1 MGLTS
6 CYHANTDINNKLIVD
21 FSGCL
26 PYVSNGEFLKILVFS
41 DRTEKRNLV
50 LVFQSWK
57 ITMDHY
63 SYLITLQAFRKT
75 AHLLI
80 KNSPIIRF

>member
-1 MGLTS
+1 MP
-6 CYHANTDINNKLIVD
+6 V
-21 FSGCL
+21 FSLAGAPLSVSHDATQAVNLLYCRSL
-26 PYVSNGEFLKILVFS
+26 SVSSNGEFLKILVFS

-63 SYLITLQAFRKT
+63 SYLITLQAF
-75 AHLLI
+75 
-80 KNSPIIRF
+80 